1 LALFIPEIEQNR
13 RKSFW
18 AKQKRLR
25 IELPAQMSARE
36 LTLRVCRPT
45 AFQEP
50 EPSIIFRKC

>member
-25 IELPAQMSARE
+25 IELPDPIASVRAQLALARAA
-36 LTLRVCRPT
+36 

-50 EPSIIFRKC
+50 EPSIIFRKD

>member
-25 IELPAQMSARE
+25 IELPDPIDGARAH
-36 LTLRVCRPT
+36 V
-45 AFQEP
+45 AFTSP
-50 EPSIIFRKC
+50 NGTPRTGT

>member
-25 IELPAQMSARE
+25 IELPGPIASASSTCFDPRSGIPR
-36 LTLRVCRPT
+36 TGT
-45 AFQEP
+45 
-50 EPSIIFRKC
+50 